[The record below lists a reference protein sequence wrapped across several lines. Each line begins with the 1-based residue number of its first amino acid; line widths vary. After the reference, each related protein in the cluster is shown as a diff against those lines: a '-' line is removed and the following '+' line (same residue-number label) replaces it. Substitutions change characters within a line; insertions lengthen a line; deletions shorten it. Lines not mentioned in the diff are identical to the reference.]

1 LASLLLVTLLSACS
15 GINPTNTP
23 QLEGKTWV
31 LTTYNDTQPIDGRQ
45 PILQFEADQVSG
57 TTGCNHYGSAYQI
70 GGNAIRFEGVFSTEM
85 ACLEPEGLMDQ
96 ERIYLDSLSS

>member
-1 LASLLLVTLLSACS
+1 LASLLLVTLLSACR

-31 LTTYNDTQPIDGRQ
+31 FTTYNDTQPIDGRQ

-70 GGNAIRFEGVFSTEM
+70 GVMPSALKAYSAPKWPAWNRKGSWTKSAFTWIH
-85 ACLEPEGLMDQ
+85 
-96 ERIYLDSLSS
+96 